1 MNRAPAASLRRAV
14 REPSA
19 FADFYT
25 RHASDL
31 LVFFM
36 RRTFD
41 LEAARDLTAET
52 FAQAFRHRR
61 RFRGSTEAEAG
72 AWLYGIAR
80 NQLSHYARA
89 GQVERKALT
98 RLGIRL
104 PTVSDDDYQRVVDLA
119 GLVEMRERVAAAF
132 ASLSRDQR
140 DALRLRVIDELPY
153 SQVAET
159 LGVTEQAVR
168 ARVSRALRRLADA
181 VEMTPAAEVRP

>member
-1 MNRAPAASLRRAV
+1 MAHGLASSLRRAW

-19 FADFYT
+19 FGGFYAAQS
-25 RHASDL
+25 REL
-31 LVFFM
+31 LAFFM

-98 RLGIRL
+98 R
-104 PTVSDDDYQRVVDLA
+104 
-119 GLVEMRERVAAAF
+119 
-132 ASLSRDQR
+132 
-140 DALRLRVIDELPY
+140 
-153 SQVAET
+153 
-159 LGVTEQAVR
+159 
-168 ARVSRALRRLADA
+168 
-181 VEMTPAAEVRP
+181 

>member
-119 GLVEMRERVAAAF
+119 
-132 ASLSRDQR
+132 
-140 DALRLRVIDELPY
+140 
-153 SQVAET
+153 
-159 LGVTEQAVR
+159 
-168 ARVSRALRRLADA
+168 
-181 VEMTPAAEVRP
+181 